1 MMMKSVGLFGVFLS
15 VAIGFSGCGAP
26 TGNANLAVVNTNSG
40 VANSISNS
48 NLNAVSTTG
57 ATVDTRE
64 PEQYQATVKLSFQT
78 MGNNGQQSALPT
90 LGANVARSGDDRV
103 MEFNLPTN
111 EKVIFLDKGGMSY
124 LILPSRKQYAE
135 LTKEA
140 LGFQVRQMMMPA
152 EIVQQAKTVPGMKL
166 VGEEMQNGRQVVRY
180 AYEAQANTNTA
191 AGTVATESYMLID
204 KQTGLPLR
212 TETVSQSQGGGNVN
226 GVNGVRIV
234 TEMTDIKDTP
244 DPSLFNLP
252 TDYQKIDPETVK
264 ANINAIFQ
272 VVSAIAANV
281 MQQASQH
288 PASSN
293 SNTNANT
300 FATPTMTP

>member
-1 MMMKSVGLFGVFLS
+1 MKGVSLFGVFLY
-15 VAIGFSGCGAP
+15 VAIGLSGCGAP
-26 TGNANLAVVNTNSG
+26 TGNANLSAVNTNSG

-48 NLNAVSTTG
+48 NLNAVPTSG

-78 MGNNGQQSALPT
+78 MGNNGQQSTLPT

-103 MEFNLPTN
+103 MEFALPTN

-124 LILPSRKQYAE
+124 LILPSRKQFAE

-152 EIVQQAKTVPGMKL
+152 EIVQQAKAVPGMKL
-166 VGEEMQNGRQVVRY
+166 VGEETQNGRQVVRY

-212 TETVSQSQGGGNVN
+212 TETVSQSQSGGNVN
-226 GVNGVRIV
+226 GVNGIRIL

-272 VVSAIAANV
+272 VVSAIAQNL
-281 MQQASQH
+281 MQQSAQH
-288 PASSN
+288 QPMSN
-293 SNTNANT
+293 LNTNT
-300 FATPTMTP
+300 VATPTMTP